1 MFAYPRTSSPKLVQR
16 MLKTFPQP
24 LNRFPKAHIPSII
37 TQPQVEKI
45 LHLARNNHDRM
56 AMMNEMTEWNEMTV
70 QEQVAHSEGNNGCD
84 FIEISS
90 LNAGGIIIM
99 SIYRMDEDRAYLR
112 LDPDCEIVIQEI
124 TL

>member
-1 MFAYPRTSSPKLVQR
+1 MFSYPTTSSPRLVKN
-16 MLKTFPQP
+16 MLNTFPQP

-45 LHLARNNHDRM
+45 LRLARSNHDRM

-70 QEQVAHSEGNNGCD
+70 EEQVAHSKGPTGSD
-84 FIEISS
+84 FFEIGS
-90 LNAGGIIIM
+90 LNAGGIIMI
-99 SIYRMDEDRAYLR
+99 SVYREDDDRAYLR
-112 LDPDCEIVIQEI
+112 LDPDCDIVIQEI